1 MNASLTIRNAEL
13 VLPGRIERAD
23 VSVINGRIYA
33 IGYGIPDVG
42 DVINAEGLYLLP
54 GIIDPQVHF
63 REPGAD
69 HKEDLHSGSCAAAAG
84 GVTSYLDMP
93 NNVPPV
99 ITRQQMAEKKQLA
112 AEKSVVNY
120 GFFMGATSENLD
132 ELNAVENVC
141 GIKIFMGSSTG
152 DLLVDNP
159 VVLERIFANGSRLIA
174 VHAEDESVLQTNKDL
189 LNDFSDVRIHS
200 RLRDESAALR
210 ATKLAVRLSLQYQRR
225 LHILHLTTEDECDF
239 LRTLPREHRIS
250 TEVCPQHFTLTVP
263 ECYQKLGTLAQMNPP
278 LRTKRHADALWQAL
292 KDGIIDCIATDH
304 APHTL
309 AEKDQPYG
317 KAPSGMPGVE
327 TSLALLLDRVNRND
341 CTLQEVAFWMSE
353 SPAKLYRM
361 KGKGRIEV
369 GQDADLVLVDL
380 TLKKTVTNGELNTRV
395 NWSPYHGMEL
405 RGWPVRT
412 IINGQT
418 VFLNGEV
425 DESVRGREICFAR

>member
-23 VSVINGRIYA
+23 VSVINGRIHA

-174 VHAEDESVLQTNKDL
+174 VHAEDESVLRTNKAL
-189 LNDFSDVRIHS
+189 LNDFTDVRIHS

-225 LHILHLTTEDECDF
+225 
-239 LRTLPREHRIS
+239 
-250 TEVCPQHFTLTVP
+250 
-263 ECYQKLGTLAQMNPP
+263 
-278 LRTKRHADALWQAL
+278 
-292 KDGIIDCIATDH
+292 
-304 APHTL
+304 
-309 AEKDQPYG
+309 
-317 KAPSGMPGVE
+317 
-327 TSLALLLDRVNRND
+327 
-341 CTLQEVAFWMSE
+341 
-353 SPAKLYRM
+353 
-361 KGKGRIEV
+361 
-369 GQDADLVLVDL
+369 
-380 TLKKTVTNGELNTRV
+380 
-395 NWSPYHGMEL
+395 
-405 RGWPVRT
+405 
-412 IINGQT
+412 
-418 VFLNGEV
+418 
-425 DESVRGREICFAR
+425 